1 MLVFSKVWM
10 SVYGDDD
17 GDGGGSSDTTTTIV
31 KPTLKALIE
40 EHGLQDEM
48 NAAMSSNRKN
58 LTQKNSELV
67 SQLEKLKNQAST
79 TTQDKEELQAQ
90 IEELQTQYLSKEELA
105 KRGEDKLRKD
115 HAKQLEGITSEAG
128 KWQGLYVASTTQR
141 ALLDAAVH
149 GEAVQPQQ
157 IVSMLGQST
166 QIVEEVDSTGR
177 GTGNYKPI
185 VKFNDTDDSGQS
197 ITLELSPSDTI
208 KRMKELPEMY
218 GNLFKGDVK
227 GGLGGN
233 TGAGGGLSSQP
244 KLTELMKDP
253 AKYAQWRKDNPELD
267 ISKLR

>member
-1 MLVFSKVWM
+1 MLVLTKVWK

-17 GDGGGSSDTTTTIV
+17 SNDGGDPPPT
-31 KPTLKALIE
+31 KPSLKALIE

-67 SQLEKLKNQAST
+67 GQLEKLKGQAST
-79 TTQDKEELQAQ
+79 TTHEKEELQAQ
-90 IEELQTQYLSKEELA
+90 IEDLQTQYLSKEELA
-105 KRGEDKLRKD
+105 RRGEDKLKKD
-115 HAKQLEGITSEAG
+115 HAKVLETVTSEAS

-166 QIVEEVDSTGR
+166 QIVEDVDSAGNS
-177 GTGNYKPI
+177 TGNYKPI
-185 VKFNDTDDSGQS
+185 VKFNDTNDSGEP
-197 ITLELSPSDTI
+197 IVLDLSPSDAI
-208 KRMKELPEMY
+208 KRMKDLPEMY
-218 GNLFKGDVK
+218 GNLFKGEAT

-233 TGAGGGLSSQP
+233 TSAGSGISSQP
-244 KLTELMKDP
+244 KLKELMENP
-253 AKYAQWRKDNPELD
+253 AKYAKWRKENPELD
-267 ISKLR
+267 LSKLR